1 MSARAQQFLEL
12 YREARVE
19 DQRKY
24 YLRTA
29 QEFEAAHRQLLLT
42 SSLVFG
48 VSAAIALVAGLDVPG
63 KLVWAI
69 LAAVL
74 PAITTALAAYEGLY
88 AFIRVSKLYTDAAR
102 NLRLVEAPNLSESAD
117 EQVAV
122 AAYVAQIEEIFKR
135 ERGQWGQL
143 AAEEP
148 DHSEQQ

>member
-1 MSARAQQFLEL
+1 MSSRAQQFVEV
-12 YREARVE
+12 YRHARIE

-29 QEFEAAHRQLLLT
+29 NEFEAARRQLLLT

-48 VSAAIALVAGLDVPG
+48 ASAAVGLIAGLDVPG

-74 PAITTALAAYEGLY
+74 PMITTALAAYEGLY
-88 AFIRVSKLYTDAAR
+88 GFARVSKLYMDAAR
-102 NLRLVEAPNLSESAD
+102 NLRLVEAPTLSEPAD
-117 EQVAV
+117 EPAAI
-122 AAYVAQIEEIFKR
+122 AAYVAQVEEIFKR

-148 DHSEQQ
+148 DQPAQQ

>member
-1 MSARAQQFLEL
+1 MSSRGRQFVEV
-12 YREARVE
+12 YRHARVE

-24 YLRTA
+24 YVRTA
-29 QEFEAAHRQLLLT
+29 DEFEAARRQLLLT

-48 VSAAIALVAGLDVPG
+48 ASAAVGLIAGLDVPG

-74 PAITTALAAYEGLY
+74 PVLTTALAAYEGLY
-88 AFIRVSKLYTDAAR
+88 GFARVSKLYRDAAR
-102 NLRLVEAPNLSESAD
+102 NLRLIEAPTLSHSAD
-117 EQVAV
+117 EPEAI
-122 AAYVAQIEEIFKR
+122 AAFVAQVEEIFEH

-148 DHSEQQ
+148 APEGQ